1 MANKKRLKAKAKEQ
15 AKAGNLSSKLVT
27 RLESAGVKNS
37 SVNRLRNSN
46 QAAQRSASA
55 STPTPTPARPTN
67 NQNNKQSNPLSSS
80 RYGVGAQKAA
90 RANYNALVEQGV
102 TDAFNPGRP
111 GSARNAM
118 ADGFVGGKEL
128 RKFANRKDIDQSQA
142 RKRLA
147 KKGAAFTAGA
157 NKRADNAFA
166 KSNPFLAQMLINNPD
181 MNPMGMLGVGKN
193 RSRQLQIFKDSSSYD
208 YKNRIPGDV
217 FTFRPKAGMVDRP
230 AVPDVGRL
238 NDIFSNPIAGVD
250 NIDNN
255 TDNTNNDNGTAGTT
269 ELPPELPPEEEEVDP
284 GAGMMAGGG
293 LGALGASK
301 LLRARSRLQRLGI
314 LNRGTGLLGRGLQYG
329 NALNA

>member
-1 MANKKRLKAKAKEQ
+1 MAKNRNKA
-15 AKAGNLSSKLVT
+15 
-27 RLESAGVKNS
+27 
-37 SVNRLRNSN
+37 NRLAS
-46 QAAQRSASA
+46 QGASA
-55 STPTPTPARPTN
+55 KQIAKQTGVSRSSARNIVSRTATRSTASTPKSTPTPAPARQTN

-90 RANYNALVEQGV
+90 RDNYYKLAEQGV

-111 GSARNAM
+111 GSAKNAM

-128 RKFANRKDIDQSQA
+128 GKFARRKDIDLSQA
-142 RKRLA
+142 RKRLS

-157 NKRADNAFA
+157 NKKADSVFSKN
-166 KSNPFLAQMLINNPD
+166 NPVLAMLINSD
-181 MNPMGMLGVGKN
+181 IGEKGLLMSGGKGSKN
-193 RSRQLQIFKDSSSYD
+193 RQMQIFKDSSGYD

-217 FTFRPKAGMVDRP
+217 FTFRPKGGIVDRP
-230 AVPDVGRL
+230 AVPNTGRL

-269 ELPPELPPEEEEVDP
+269 ELPPELPPEEEVDP

>member
-1 MANKKRLKAKAKEQ
+1 MAKNRRKANRLARQ
-15 AKAGNLSSKLVT
+15 GNTNVKQIARQT
-27 RLESAGVKNS
+27 GVSRGAARNI
-37 SVNRLRNSN
+37 VNRV
-46 QAAQRSASA
+46 AARSTA
-55 STPTPTPARPTN
+55 STPRSTPKSTRQTN

-80 RYGVGAQKAA
+80 RYGVQAQKAA
-90 RANYNALVEQGV
+90 RDNYNALVEQGI

-111 GSARNAM
+111 GSAKNVM

-128 RKFANRKDIDQSQA
+128 KKFANRKDIDLSQA
-142 RKRLA
+142 RNRLS

-157 NKRADNAFA
+157 NKKADAVFSSN
-166 KSNPFLAQMLINNPD
+166 NPFLAMLINSNIGEKGLL
-181 MNPMGMLGVGKN
+181 MNAGKGSKN
-193 RSRQLQIFKDSSSYD
+193 RQMQIFKDSSGYD

-217 FTFRPKAGMVDRP
+217 FTFRPKAGMAGRP
-230 AVPDVGRL
+230 AVANIGRL
-238 NDIFSNPIAGVD
+238 NDIFGNPIAEVE
-250 NIDNN
+250 NTNNN
-255 TDNTNNDNGTAGTT
+255 TDNTNIDDGNAGTR
-269 ELPPELPPEEEEVDP
+269 EFLPGLLPEEEEVDP